1 MSIALDRPEIQPNP
15 ESHVAINETAKRV
28 AASQTFSRSD
38 QLRRLLLHLCKQS
51 LAGREDQLH
60 EQQIGV
66 DVFGRPRDYDPGIDG
81 IVRTHATRLRQRLE
95 LYFSQEGADDPI
107 QIEIPR
113 GGYVPHFYGHLPGSN
128 ESSDVSPGP
137 VAPTEITPQELGM
150 SEPVSQVEQEPKQRL
165 KLLPP
170 FLGGVLLA
178 LLAAGLFLHLRQD
191 SILRKELSS
200 DERTDVEHHFWS
212 ILLPTKQRTRV
223 ITGDSGL
230 VMYETFAGREIS
242 LSDYLQGSYRG
253 TPTSL
258 TRSPKL
264 TSEELAVD
272 LANRRYTSEV
282 DLRLSSMISRL
293 PEWNPSRDELL
304 FARDL
309 RPSDANESNLILIG
323 SRQANP
329 WVSLIDPGMNFLLRQ
344 DETGAFYYVNKNPQ
358 RGENPRYEVQ
368 SKSSGLEAPM
378 TYGDVAFAPNPSGKG
393 MILSLGGLWMS
404 GTEAAGRF
412 VFTEKGFSEFLRS
425 IQRPDGSIPPFEI
438 LIESHSLDGSS
449 TQSTVVARRVKK

>member
-1 MSIALDRPEIQPNP
+1 MSVALDRSEIRPSP
-15 ESHVAINETAKRV
+15 ESYAAISETAKRV

-38 QLRRLLLHLCKQS
+38 QLRRLLLHLCKRS
-51 LAGREDQLH
+51 LAGQEDQLH

-66 DVFGRPRDYDPGIDG
+66 DVFGRSRDYDPGIDG

-95 LYFSQEGADDPI
+95 LYFSQEGADEPI

-113 GGYVPHFYGHLPGSN
+113 GGYIPHFYGHLPGSK
-128 ESSDVSPGP
+128 ESLDIPQSPATP
-137 VAPTEITPQELGM
+137 KETTPQEPAALEAI
-150 SEPVSQVEQEPKQRL
+150 SAAKPDQQQRL
-165 KLLPP
+165 RLLPP
-170 FLGGVLLA
+170 FLGGILLA

-191 SILRKELSS
+191 SILRKDLPS
-200 DERTDVEHHFWS
+200 DERTEVEHRFWS
-212 ILLPTKQRTRV
+212 VLFPAKQRTRV

-258 TRSPKL
+258 TGNPKL
-264 TSEELAVD
+264 TSDQLAVD

-293 PEWNPSRDELL
+293 PEWNPARDEIL

-344 DETGAFYYVNKNPQ
+344 DSTGAFYYINKAPE
-358 RGENPRYEVQ
+358 RDEKPRYEVQ
-368 SKSSGLEAPM
+368 ARSSGLDAPM

-425 IQRPDGSIPPFEI
+425 IQRPDGSIPSFEI
-438 LIESHSLDGSS
+438 LIASHSLDGSS

>member
-1 MSIALDRPEIQPNP
+1 M
-15 ESHVAINETAKRV
+15 
-28 AASQTFSRSD
+28 
-38 QLRRLLLHLCKQS
+38 LHLCKQS
-51 LAGREDQLH
+51 LGGREDQLH

-66 DVFGRPRDYDPGIDG
+66 DVFGRPRDYDPSIDG

-107 QIEIPR
+107 HIEIPR
-113 GGYVPHFYGHLPGSN
+113 GGYVPHFYGHLPRSA
-128 ESSDVSPGP
+128 ESLDTPQSAAASKESTP
-137 VAPTEITPQELGM
+137 VAPVLPEANSATKPGQ
-150 SEPVSQVEQEPKQRL
+150 QQRWR
-165 KLLPP
+165 LLLP
-170 FLGGVLLA
+170 FLGGILLA
-178 LLAAGLFLHLRQD
+178 LLAASLFLHLRQD
-191 SILRKELSS
+191 SILRKDLSS
-200 DERTDVEHHFWS
+200 DDQSEVEHRFWS
-212 ILLPTKQRTRV
+212 ALFPAKQRTRV

-253 TPTSL
+253 APSSL
-258 TRSPKL
+258 TGNPKL
-264 TSEELAVD
+264 TSDQLAVD

-282 DLRLSSMISRL
+282 DLRLSSVISRL

-344 DETGAFYYVNKNPQ
+344 NSTGAFYYLNNVPQ
-358 RGENPRYEVQ
+358 RGEKPRYEVQ
-368 SKSSGLEAPM
+368 SKSGGLEAPM

-412 VFTEKGFSEFLRS
+412 VFMEKGFSEFLHS

-438 LIESHSLDGSS
+438 LIASHSLDGSS